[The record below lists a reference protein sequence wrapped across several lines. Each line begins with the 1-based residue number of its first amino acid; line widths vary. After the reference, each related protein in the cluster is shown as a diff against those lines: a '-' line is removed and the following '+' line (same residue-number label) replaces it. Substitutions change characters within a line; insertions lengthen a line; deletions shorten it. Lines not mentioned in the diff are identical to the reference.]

1 MAVSR
6 RNLPEGCAHHGD
18 HGSQYVSLFLSKTMR
33 ENGIRPSMRSISSP
47 WDNAAMESLMGIVK
61 SEYVHARTYATREE
75 AALDLFGC
83 IEVVYSRV
91 KMHSVLGY
99 LSPAKF
105 EEAIWPKEESHPRG
119 GVKGVNGRRILRNV
133 ATPPNAE
140 GPYRRG
146 KTSSVQL

>member
-1 MAVSR
+1 
-6 RNLPEGCAHHGD
+6 
-18 HGSQYVSLFLSKTMR
+18 
-33 ENGIRPSMRSISSP
+33 
-47 WDNAAMESLMGIVK
+47 MGIVK

-91 KMHSVLGY
+91 RMHSVLGY

-105 EEAIWPKEESHPRG
+105 EEAIWPKEESHPG

-146 KTSSVQL
+146 KTSSVQLWGFTAEMEGNSSRRGPLPQFRQMQKIPSAFFCLTVDHNSGSIKNIILNPFCA